1 MGWRSRRLG
10 LWSLWL
16 KLGLASSNR
25 RCADGTNDGEMSRLK
40 IRNRGVVNDSRDSR
54 RKDKLIMGRCVSI
67 NIYEREK
74 EVRREVNGKILN
86 EGKQKANTRLGNRVI
101 VRQRMKKECHHHVKE
116 PWTFC
121 KARV

>member
-1 MGWRSRRLG
+1 MRRL
-10 LWSLWL
+10 
-16 KLGLASSNR
+16 
-25 RCADGTNDGEMSRLK
+25 E
-40 IRNRGVVNDSRDSR
+40 IRNRGVVNDPRDSR

-86 EGKQKANTRLGNRVI
+86 EGKQKASTRLGNRVI